1 MVVIRKGTLIYHG
14 TVHDFEPDEL
24 KSPAWFSTLSE
35 QAHNHVCY
43 KYFGFSGGR
52 LLCYRVKEDIIVL
65 DLSICGDSR
74 LYVNAFGNYALANNI
89 KREGRYQ
96 GYINF
101 PEQSEVMIVD
111 SSKIE
116 FVYEKAI
123 SLNKK
128 VVYIETKNQNIWRM
142 LEEVNTN
149 EVIVKHNTRKCCNIM

>member
-14 TVHDFEPDEL
+14 TAHGFEPDEI
-24 KSPAWFSTLSE
+24 KSPAWFSTLPE

-43 KYFGFSGGR
+43 KYYGFSRGR
-52 LLCYRVKEDIIVL
+52 LLCYRIKEDIIVL

-89 KREGRYQ
+89 KKEGRYQ

-101 PEQSEVMIVD
+101 PEQSEVMLVD

-116 FVYEKAI
+116 FVNEKAI

-128 VVYIETKNQNIWRM
+128 VVYIETKNQNVWRM
-142 LEEVNTN
+142 LEKVNTT